1 MKKIIILLVLVLLGC
16 QTNSG
21 SDYTDNEQKQLEK
34 LGVLDIV
41 SNDCEN
47 SKSVQI
53 MLKADFKKE
62 NAKRYCE
69 LKIEKDNGVNTFIEK
84 GLKNKEI
91 QAYLDLKNVRS
102 ENIDRYIAYSVKD
115 IKQKV
120 LDVNMNLDL
129 KPYSKINIIEG
140 ENIEMLVNKYNA
152 LPANYIPS
160 DLVDISAVCTQGVDF
175 SCADIDQQQLR
186 KEAADGFA
194 SFVAKAKK
202 EMGIDII
209 AIASYRSYAY
219 QQNLY
224 NYNLETSGLEYADT
238 YYARPGQSEH
248 NSGLAVDITFNNHP
262 FNEIEQYEEYTW
274 IKENMHKYGFIL
286 RYPADKED
294 KTQYGYESWHL
305 RYVGKTLATYLYE
318 HNLTLDEYYGLKEE

>member
-1 MKKIIILLVLVLLGC
+1 MKKLSILLVLVLFGC
-16 QTNSG
+16 QTST
-21 SDYTDNEQKQLEK
+21 SSVYTDEEKQQLET

-41 SNDCEN
+41 SNDCDN
-47 SKSVQI
+47 SKSVQV

-69 LKIEKDNGVNTFIEK
+69 LKFEKDNGVNIFIEK
-84 GLKNKEI
+84 ELKNKEI
-91 QAYLDLKNVRS
+91 QAYLNLENTRS
-102 ENIDRYIAYSVKD
+102 ENIDRYLAYPVKD

-129 KPYSKINIIEG
+129 KPYSEIHIIEG
-140 ENIEMLVNKYNA
+140 ESIDMLVNKYNA
-152 LPANYIPS
+152 VPAGYIPS

-175 SCADIDQQQLR
+175 SCANIDQQQLR
-186 KEAADGFA
+186 NEAAEAFA

-202 EMGIDII
+202 EKGIDII
-209 AIASYRSYAY
+209 AIASYRSYEY

-248 NSGLAVDITFNNHP
+248 NSGLAVDITFNNYP
-262 FNEIEQYEEYTW
+262 FNEIENYDEYAW
-274 IKENMHKYGFIL
+274 IKENMHKDGFIL
-286 RYPADKED
+286 RYPKDKED

-318 HNLTLDEYYGLKEE
+318 HNLTLDEYYGLKGA